1 MEENFSFSENN
12 FYNELKDVFPQ
23 NNNES
28 EKEDEPNLN
37 NLYFKEDQNEIMKPE
52 TISENKNKE
61 EEYTKD
67 KNNQKQKNKKPI
79 FIVKKERKTK
89 IQIKDKNNK
98 KSKEFI
104 KENSEK
110 KESSTKSSFELN
122 KEENTEIKKE
132 LNENND
138 FGKEKENNVLN
149 DDNANKNIFAN
160 NNKNN
165 TLHIKRHRKKKIP
178 YKNKKEDKLV
188 KNVRTFI
195 LKLLFKSIN
204 KKIQKEYNRHKKFLR
219 IGSEKLSHSS
229 VEDDKNFL
237 NLRIKDILSSKISRK
252 HNYFNKDNNIKLI
265 KELTRP
271 ENKEKKFEELFNIT
285 FIEYLTIVRKLNN
298 FNEVLKEELKESTEE
313 EFILFKECVDNY
325 ESIVGEKKSKKKNL
339 KIDN

>member
-52 TISENKNKE
+52 TISEYKNKE
-61 EEYTKD
+61 EAYNKN

-89 IQIKDKNNK
+89 IQIKDKNNE

-110 KESSTKSSFELN
+110 IKSSKKSSFELN

-132 LNENND
+132 LYENND
-138 FGKEKENNVLN
+138 FGKEKENIVLN
-149 DDNANKNIFAN
+149 DDKANKNTPAN
-160 NNKNN
+160 DNKNN

-178 YKNKKEDKLV
+178 YKKNNEDKLV
-188 KNVRTFI
+188 KKVRRYI
-195 LKLLFKSIN
+195 L
-204 KKIQKEYNRHKKFLR
+204 
-219 IGSEKLSHSS
+219 
-229 VEDDKNFL
+229 NF
-237 NLRIKDILSSKISRK
+237 
-252 HNYFNKDNNIKLI
+252 
-265 KELTRP
+265 
-271 ENKEKKFEELFNIT
+271 
-285 FIEYLTIVRKLNN
+285 
-298 FNEVLKEELKESTEE
+298 
-313 EFILFKECVDNY
+313 
-325 ESIVGEKKSKKKNL
+325 
-339 KIDN
+339 

>member
-1 MEENFSFSENN
+1 MEENFSFSVNN

-61 EEYTKD
+61 EEYTED
-67 KNNQKQKNKKPI
+67 KSNQKQKNKKPI

-89 IQIKDKNNK
+89 IQIKIKNNE

-110 KESSTKSSFELN
+110 KESSKKSSFELN

-132 LNENND
+132 LNENYD
-138 FGKEKENNVLN
+138 FSKENENIVLS
-149 DDNANKNIFAN
+149 DDNTN

-165 TLHIKRHRKKKIP
+165 ILPEKRNRKKKIP

-229 VEDDKNFL
+229 VEYDKDFL
-237 NLRIKDILSSKISRK
+237 NLRIKDILSYKISRK
-252 HNYFNKDNNIKLI
+252 HNGFYKDNNIKLI
-265 KELTRP
+265 EELTRP

>member
-1 MEENFSFSENN
+1 MEENFSFSVNN

-61 EEYTKD
+61 EEYTKN

-89 IQIKDKNNK
+89 IQIKDKNNE

-110 KESSTKSSFELN
+110 TESTKSSNELN

-138 FGKEKENNVLN
+138 FCKENENIVLS
-149 DDNANKNIFAN
+149 DDNIN

-165 TLHIKRHRKKKIP
+165 ILPEKRNRKKKIP
-178 YKNKKEDKLV
+178 YKKNNEDKLV
-188 KNVRTFI
+188 TNVRAFI

-229 VEDDKNFL
+229 VEYDKDFL

-252 HNYFNKDNNIKLI
+252 YNGFYKDNNIKLI

-271 ENKEKKFEELFNIT
+271 ENREKKFEELFNLT

>member
-89 IQIKDKNNK
+89 IQIKDKNNE

-110 KESSTKSSFELN
+110 TESSTKSSFELN

-138 FGKEKENNVLN
+138 FSKDKKNIVLN
-149 DDNANKNIFAN
+149 DNNTN

-165 TLHIKRHRKKKIP
+165 TLPEKRNRKKKIP

-204 KKIQKEYNRHKKFLR
+204 KKIQKEYNHHKKFLR

-229 VEDDKNFL
+229 VEYDKDFL

-252 HNYFNKDNNIKLI
+252 YNGFYKDNNIKLI
-265 KELTRP
+265 EELTRP
-271 ENKEKKFEELFNIT
+271 ENKEKKFEELFNLT

-298 FNEVLKEELKESTEE
+298 FNEVLKEELKERGEE

>member
-1 MEENFSFSENN
+1 MEGNFSFSENN

-89 IQIKDKNNK
+89 IQIKDKNNE

-110 KESSTKSSFELN
+110 TESTKSSNELN

-138 FGKEKENNVLN
+138 FCKENENIVLN
-149 DDNANKNIFAN
+149 EDNTN

-165 TLHIKRHRKKKIP
+165 ILPEKRNRKKKIP

-204 KKIQKEYNRHKKFLR
+204 KKIQKEYNRHKKFLK
-219 IGSEKLSHSS
+219 IDSEKLSHSS
-229 VEDDKNFL
+229 VEYDKDFL

-252 HNYFNKDNNIKLI
+252 YNGFYKDNNIKLI
-265 KELTRP
+265 EELTRP
-271 ENKEKKFEELFNIT
+271 ENKEKKFEELFNLT

>member
-89 IQIKDKNNK
+89 IQIKDKNNE

-110 KESSTKSSFELN
+110 TESSTKSSFELN

-138 FGKEKENNVLN
+138 FSKENENIVLS
-149 DDNANKNIFAN
+149 DDNTN

-165 TLHIKRHRKKKIP
+165 ILPEKRNRKKKIP

-229 VEDDKNFL
+229 VEYDKDFL

-252 HNYFNKDNNIKLI
+252 YNGFYKDNNIKLI
-265 KELTRP
+265 EELTRP
-271 ENKEKKFEELFNIT
+271 ENKEKKFEELFNLT

>member
-61 EEYTKD
+61 EEYTKN

-89 IQIKDKNNK
+89 IQIKDKNNE

-110 KESSTKSSFELN
+110 TESSKKSSFELN

-132 LNENND
+132 LNENNN
-138 FGKEKENNVLN
+138 FSKENENIVLS
-149 DDNANKNIFAN
+149 DDNTNNNTN

-165 TLHIKRHRKKKIP
+165 ILPEKRNRKKKIP

-229 VEDDKNFL
+229 VEYDKNFL
-237 NLRIKDILSSKISRK
+237 NLKIKDILSSKISRK

-271 ENKEKKFEELFNIT
+271 ENREKKFEELFNLT
-285 FIEYLTIVRKLNN
+285 FIEYLKKVRKLNN
-298 FNEVLKEELKESTEE
+298 FNEVLKEELKERTEK
-313 EFILFKECVDNY
+313 EFKLFKECVYNY
-325 ESIVGEKKSKKKNL
+325 EFIVNNKKSRKQKCYN
-339 KIDN
+339 

>member
-67 KNNQKQKNKKPI
+67 TKDKNNQKQKNKKPI

-89 IQIKDKNNK
+89 IQIKEQNCK

-110 KESSTKSSFELN
+110 TESTKSSNELN

-138 FGKEKENNVLN
+138 FSKENENIVLS
-149 DDNANKNIFAN
+149 DDNTN

-165 TLHIKRHRKKKIP
+165 ILPEKRNRKKKIP

-229 VEDDKNFL
+229 VEYDKDFL

-252 HNYFNKDNNIKLI
+252 YNGFYKDNNIKLI

-271 ENKEKKFEELFNIT
+271 ENKEKKFEELFNLT
-285 FIEYLTIVRKLNN
+285 FIEYLKKVRKLNN

-313 EFILFKECVDNY
+313 EFMLFKECVDNY

>member
-12 FYNELKDVFPQ
+12 FYNVLKDVFPQ

-28 EKEDEPNLN
+28 EKEDESNLN

-89 IQIKDKNNK
+89 IQIKDKNNE

-110 KESSTKSSFELN
+110 TEFSSKSSSVLN

-132 LNENND
+132 LNENN
-138 FGKEKENNVLN
+138 KENENIVLS
-149 DDNANKNIFAN
+149 DDNIN

-165 TLHIKRHRKKKIP
+165 ILPEKRNRKKKIP
-178 YKNKKEDKLV
+178 YKNKKEDKVV
-188 KNVRTFI
+188 KNVRRFI

-204 KKIQKEYNRHKKFLR
+204 KKIQKEYNHHKKFLK
-219 IGSEKLSHSS
+219 IDSEKLSHSS

-237 NLRIKDILSSKISRK
+237 NLRIKDILSYKISRK
-252 HNYFNKDNNIKLI
+252 YNGFYKDNNIKLI
-265 KELTRP
+265 EELTRQ
-271 ENKEKKFEELFNIT
+271 ENKEKKFEELFNLT
-285 FIEYLTIVRKLNN
+285 FIEYLTKISKLNN
-298 FNEVLKEELKESTEE
+298 FNEVLKEELKERGEE
-313 EFILFKECVDNY
+313 EFTLFKECVDNY
-325 ESIVGEKKSKKKNL
+325 ESIVGEKKSRKQKFKNR
-339 KIDN
+339 

>member
-67 KNNQKQKNKKPI
+67 TKDKNNQKQKNKKPI

-89 IQIKDKNNK
+89 IQIKDKNNE

-110 KESSTKSSFELN
+110 IESSKKSSFELN

-138 FGKEKENNVLN
+138 FYKEKENIVLS
-149 DDNANKNIFAN
+149 DDNIN

-165 TLHIKRHRKKKIP
+165 ILPEKRNRKKKIP

-219 IGSEKLSHSS
+219 IGSKKLSHSS
-229 VEDDKNFL
+229 VEYDKDFL

-252 HNYFNKDNNIKLI
+252 YNGFYKDNNIKLI

-271 ENKEKKFEELFNIT
+271 ENKEKKFEELFNLT

>member
-1 MEENFSFSENN
+1 MEESFSFSVNN

-23 NNNES
+23 NNNEP
-28 EKEDEPNLN
+28 EKEDELNLN

-89 IQIKDKNNK
+89 IQIKDKNNE

-110 KESSTKSSFELN
+110 TEFSSKSSSVLN

-132 LNENND
+132 LNENN
-138 FGKEKENNVLN
+138 KENENIVLS
-149 DDNANKNIFAN
+149 DDNIN

-165 TLHIKRHRKKKIP
+165 ILPEKRNRKKKIP
-178 YKNKKEDKLV
+178 YKNKKEDKVV
-188 KNVRTFI
+188 KNVRRFI

-204 KKIQKEYNRHKKFLR
+204 KKIQKEYNHHKKFLK
-219 IGSEKLSHSS
+219 IDSEKLSHSS

-237 NLRIKDILSSKISRK
+237 NLRIKDILSYKISRK
-252 HNYFNKDNNIKLI
+252 YNGFYKDNNIKLI
-265 KELTRP
+265 EELTRQ
-271 ENKEKKFEELFNIT
+271 ENKEKKFEELFNLT
-285 FIEYLTIVRKLNN
+285 FIEYLTKISKLNN
-298 FNEVLKEELKESTEE
+298 FNEVLKEELKERGEE
-313 EFILFKECVDNY
+313 EFTLFKECVDNY
-325 ESIVGEKKSKKKNL
+325 ESIVGEKKSRKQKFKNR
-339 KIDN
+339 

>member
-89 IQIKDKNNK
+89 IQIKEQNCK

-110 KESSTKSSFELN
+110 TESTKSSNELN

-132 LNENND
+132 LNENNN
-138 FGKEKENNVLN
+138 FSKENENIVLN
-149 DDNANKNIFAN
+149 DDNTN

-165 TLHIKRHRKKKIP
+165 ILPEKRHRKKKIP
-178 YKNKKEDKLV
+178 YKKNNEDKLV

-204 KKIQKEYNRHKKFLR
+204 KKIQKEYNHHKKFLR

-229 VEDDKNFL
+229 VEYDKDFL

-252 HNYFNKDNNIKLI
+252 YNGFYKDNNIKLI

-271 ENKEKKFEELFNIT
+271 ENREKKFEELFNLT

>member
-89 IQIKDKNNK
+89 IQIKDKNNE

-104 KENSEK
+104 KENLEK
-110 KESSTKSSFELN
+110 TESTKSSFELN

-132 LNENND
+132 LNENNN
-138 FGKEKENNVLN
+138 FSKENENIVLN
-149 DDNANKNIFAN
+149 DDNTN

-165 TLHIKRHRKKKIP
+165 ILPEKRKRKKKIP

-188 KNVRTFI
+188 KNVRAFI

-204 KKIQKEYNRHKKFLR
+204 KKIQKEYNHHKKFLR

-229 VEDDKNFL
+229 VEYDKNFL
-237 NLRIKDILSSKISRK
+237 NLKIKDILSSKISRK
-252 HNYFNKDNNIKLI
+252 YNGFYKDNNIKLI
-265 KELTRP
+265 EELTRP
-271 ENKEKKFEELFNIT
+271 ENKEKKFEELFNLT

>member
-89 IQIKDKNNK
+89 IQIKIKNNE

-110 KESSTKSSFELN
+110 TESSKKSSFELN

-132 LNENND
+132 LNENNN
-138 FGKEKENNVLN
+138 FSKENENIVLN
-149 DDNANKNIFAN
+149 DDNTN

-165 TLHIKRHRKKKIP
+165 ILPEKRKRKKKIP

-204 KKIQKEYNRHKKFLR
+204 KKIQKEYNHHKKFLR

-229 VEDDKNFL
+229 VEYDKDFL

-252 HNYFNKDNNIKLI
+252 YNYFNKDNNIKLI
-265 KELTRP
+265 EELTRP
-271 ENKEKKFEELFNIT
+271 ENKEKKFEELFNLT

>member
-1 MEENFSFSENN
+1 MEENFSFSENI
-12 FYNELKDVFPQ
+12 FYNVLKDVFPQ

-89 IQIKDKNNK
+89 IQIKDKNNE

-110 KESSTKSSFELN
+110 IESSKKSSFELN

-132 LNENND
+132 LNENNN
-138 FGKEKENNVLN
+138 FSKENENIVLN
-149 DDNANKNIFAN
+149 DHNIN

-165 TLHIKRHRKKKIP
+165 ILPEKRKRKKKIP

-204 KKIQKEYNRHKKFLR
+204 KKIQKEYNHHKKFLR
-219 IGSEKLSHSS
+219 IASEKLSHSS
-229 VEDDKNFL
+229 VEDDKDFL

-252 HNYFNKDNNIKLI
+252 YNGFYKYNNIKLI
-265 KELTRP
+265 EELTRP
-271 ENKEKKFEELFNIT
+271 ENKEKKFEELFNLT
-285 FIEYLTIVRKLNN
+285 FIEYLIIVRKLNN
-298 FNEVLKEELKESTEE
+298 FNEVLKEELKERGEE
-313 EFILFKECVDNY
+313 EFTLFKECVYNY

>member
-37 NLYFKEDQNEIMKPE
+37 NLYFKDDQNEIMKPE
-52 TISENKNKE
+52 TISEYKNK

-89 IQIKDKNNK
+89 IQIKDKNNE

-104 KENSEK
+104 KENLEK
-110 KESSTKSSFELN
+110 TESTKSSNELN

-138 FGKEKENNVLN
+138 FNKEKENIVLN
-149 DDNANKNIFAN
+149 DDNANKNIFAKN
-160 NNKNN
+160 YKNN
-165 TLHIKRHRKKKIP
+165 ILPKKRKRKKKIS

-229 VEDDKNFL
+229 VEYDKDFL

-252 HNYFNKDNNIKLI
+252 YNGFYKDNNIKLI
-265 KELTRP
+265 EELTRP
-271 ENKEKKFEELFNIT
+271 ENKEKKFEELFNLT
-285 FIEYLTIVRKLNN
+285 FIEYLTGVSELNN

-313 EFILFKECVDNY
+313 EFKLFKECVDNY

>member
-89 IQIKDKNNK
+89 IQIKDKNNE

-110 KESSTKSSFELN
+110 TESTKSSNELN

-132 LNENND
+132 LNENNN
-138 FGKEKENNVLN
+138 FSKENENIVLS
-149 DDNANKNIFAN
+149 DDNIN

-165 TLHIKRHRKKKIP
+165 ILPEKRNRKKKIP

-204 KKIQKEYNRHKKFLR
+204 KKIQKEYNHHKKFLK
-219 IGSEKLSHSS
+219 IDSEKLSHSS
-229 VEDDKNFL
+229 VEYDKDFL

-252 HNYFNKDNNIKLI
+252 YNGFYKDNNIKLI
-265 KELTRP
+265 EELTRP
-271 ENKEKKFEELFNIT
+271 ENKEKKFEELFNLT
-285 FIEYLTIVRKLNN
+285 FIKYLTIVRKLNN

>member
-23 NNNES
+23 NNNEL

-89 IQIKDKNNK
+89 IQIKDKNYK

-110 KESSTKSSFELN
+110 IESSTKSSFELN

-132 LNENND
+132 LNENNN
-138 FGKEKENNVLN
+138 FSKENENIVLN
-149 DDNANKNIFAN
+149 DDNTN

-165 TLHIKRHRKKKIP
+165 ILPEKRKRKKKIS

-219 IGSEKLSHSS
+219 IASEKLSHSS
-229 VEDDKNFL
+229 VEYDKDFL

-271 ENKEKKFEELFNIT
+271 ENREKKFEELFNLT

>member
-23 NNNES
+23 NNNEL

-37 NLYFKEDQNEIMKPE
+37 NLYFKEEQNEIMKPE

-89 IQIKDKNNK
+89 IQIKDKNNE

-110 KESSTKSSFELN
+110 TESSKKSSFELN

-132 LNENND
+132 LNENYD
-138 FGKEKENNVLN
+138 FSKENENIVLN
-149 DDNANKNIFAN
+149 DHNIN

-165 TLHIKRHRKKKIP
+165 ILPEKRKRKKKIP

-219 IGSEKLSHSS
+219 IGSEKLSHSN

-252 HNYFNKDNNIKLI
+252 YNGFYKDNNIKLI

-271 ENKEKKFEELFNIT
+271 ENKEKKFEELFNLT

-313 EFILFKECVDNY
+313 EFVLFKECVDNY

>member
-110 KESSTKSSFELN
+110 IESSKKSSFELN

-138 FGKEKENNVLN
+138 FSKDKKNIVLN
-149 DDNANKNIFAN
+149 DNNTN

-165 TLHIKRHRKKKIP
+165 ILPEKRKRKKKIS
-178 YKNKKEDKLV
+178 YKNKKKDKLV

-252 HNYFNKDNNIKLI
+252 YNGFYKDNNIKLI
-265 KELTRP
+265 EELTRP
-271 ENKEKKFEELFNIT
+271 ENKEKKFEELFNLT

>member
-89 IQIKDKNNK
+89 IQIKDKNNE

-110 KESSTKSSFELN
+110 TESSKKSSFELN

-132 LNENND
+132 LNENYD
-138 FGKEKENNVLN
+138 FSKENENIVLN
-149 DDNANKNIFAN
+149 DDNTN

-165 TLHIKRHRKKKIP
+165 ILPEKRNRKKKIP

-188 KNVRTFI
+188 KNVRAFI

-204 KKIQKEYNRHKKFLR
+204 KKIQKEYNRHKKFLK
-219 IGSEKLSHSS
+219 IDSEKLSHSS
-229 VEDDKNFL
+229 VEYDKDFL

-252 HNYFNKDNNIKLI
+252 YNGFYKDNNIKLI

-271 ENKEKKFEELFNIT
+271 ENREKKFEELFNLT